1 MSSGVSKETW
11 TLDSMIKSHVL
22 YQLRHISI
30 LNKAVLQTP
39 FNYDYQSITTGST
52 GKWNKTYTFVNSIK
66 VDHKL
71 YQDS

>member
-1 MSSGVSKETW
+1 MYNGIGADTQTRTENQLITSQ
-11 TLDSMIKSHVL
+11 LR

-52 GKWNKTYTFVNSIK
+52 GK
-66 VDHKL
+66 
-71 YQDS
+71 